1 MTPGNGNG
9 WKTPAI
15 GALWAILL
23 LLAGWFVQDSAAFR
37 SEITKQIGES
47 TARIAVL
54 EEANRN
60 IRESLARIEAGVAR
74 LSEQQQE
81 RRR

>member
-1 MTPGNGNG
+1 MSTTTNGNG

-60 IRESLARIEAGVAR
+60 IRESLARIEAGVGELR
-74 LSEQQQE
+74 QE